1 MKAAAP
7 YRSVRLGST
16 DVTVR
21 REANGNIYVLSRQSL
36 GPYPEK
42 MTERLDQWADHAPD
56 RVFMAQ
62 RALDGSWRTLT
73 YGDART
79 LARNIGQALLNRG
92 LSQQRPFAILSGN
105 DLEHALLGSAAMYS
119 AVPYAPI
126 STAYSLVSSDF
137 GKLRHIMD
145 LLTPGLVFASSGE
158 QYERAIRAVVPDNT
172 EIVVTQDPING
183 ATLFSDLMDT
193 AAGASLQDAHRN
205 ANADTIIRILFTS
218 GSTGIPKGVINTHRM
233 WCSNQEMIRTHLAF
247 LADEPPVLLDWTP
260 WNHTFGG
267 SHDIGLVLYNGG
279 SLYIDDGKPTPDL
292 FEKTVRNLRE
302 IAPTIY
308 LNVPRGWEALLPY
321 LRREPKFREHFFSR
335 LKLMFYA
342 AAGLSQHVWD
352 QLAELSVKACGERV
366 LMLTGLGST
375 ETAPFAL
382 CPGYEVSRAGHVGV
396 PAAGLEMKLV
406 PKDGKLEARFR
417 GPNITPGYWRQGELT
432 RAAFDSEGFYKMGDA
447 LLFVDEN
454 DPSKGFIFDGRLTED
469 FKLATGTWVSVG
481 PLRAKFLSHSAPLVQ
496 DVVIAGHDR
505 DYVAVLIFTDIE
517 ECRRICPENMRTV
530 PAVDLLQSELIRAQF
545 KKLLEDFTKTSTGSS
560 NLIVSAIL
568 LEDPPSIDGHE
579 VTDKGSLNQRA
590 VLENRRALVDELYRP
605 SSRAIV
611 LRNFRTEE

>member
-1 MKAAAP
+1 M
-7 YRSVRLGST
+7 
-16 DVTVR
+16 
-21 REANGNIYVLSRQSL
+21 
-36 GPYPEK
+36 
-42 MTERLDQWADHAPD
+42 
-56 RVFMAQ
+56 
-62 RALDGSWRTLT
+62 
-73 YGDART
+73 
-79 LARNIGQALLNRG
+79 
-92 LSQQRPFAILSGN
+92 
-105 DLEHALLGSAAMYS
+105 
-119 AVPYAPI
+119 
-126 STAYSLVSSDF
+126 
-137 GKLRHIMD
+137 
-145 LLTPGLVFASSGE
+145 
-158 QYERAIRAVVPDNT
+158 
-172 EIVVTQDPING
+172 
-183 ATLFSDLMDT
+183 
-193 AAGASLQDAHRN
+193 
-205 ANADTIIRILFTS
+205 
-218 GSTGIPKGVINTHRM
+218 
-233 WCSNQEMIRTHLAF
+233 
-247 LADEPPVLLDWTP
+247 
-260 WNHTFGG
+260 
-267 SHDIGLVLYNGG
+267 
-279 SLYIDDGKPTPDL
+279 

-321 LRREPKFREHFFSR
+321 LRREPEFREQFFSR

-352 QLAELSVKACGERV
+352 ELAELSVEACGERV

-382 CPGYEVSRAGHVGV
+382 CPGYEVRRAGHVGV

-417 GPNITPGYWRQGELT
+417 GPNITPGYWRQEELT

-454 DPSKGFIFDGRLTED
+454 DPSKGFMFDGRLTED

-505 DYVAVLIFTDIE
+505 DYVAVLIFPDVD

-530 PAVDLLQSELIRAQF
+530 PAVDVLQSELIRAQF
-545 KKLLEDFTKTSTGSS
+545 KRLLEDFTKTSTGSS

-568 LEDPPSIDGHE
+568 LEDPPSIDAHE

-605 SSRAIV
+605 SPRAIV
-611 LRNFRTEE
+611 VRNFGTEE